1 MYPQEVEEGVQAGRG
16 TALKAG
22 LLGWNVHFSP
32 GLAVRGHMK
41 GEAATGGGLASQ
53 IRTPR
58 PFIVRGYL

>member
-1 MYPQEVEEGVQAGRG
+1 MQAGRG
-16 TALKAG
+16 TARKAG
-22 LLGWNVHFSP
+22 LLGQNVHFSP

-41 GEAATGGGLASQ
+41 GEAATRGGLASQ